1 MCEQQQTQNNLAQSK
16 ATHALRDTNEIDEK
30 EDEDNNNVTQMD
42 QHEKARSFVL
52 KPFLVDILYW
62 FGYVNVVVS
71 ECAFELLGALNSKKD
86 FFSCFIL
93 GTYMRTKQKSQIYM
107 PTHPYVNVQ
116 HDYMI

>member
-16 ATHALRDTNEIDEK
+16 ATHALRDTNKIDEK

-62 FGYVNVVVS
+62 FGYVNVDAS
-71 ECAFELLGALNSKKD
+71 ECAFVLLGALNSKKD
-86 FFSCFIL
+86 FFRAFIL
-93 GTYMRTKQKSQIYM
+93 GTYMRTKQKAKYICL
-107 PTHPYVNVQ
+107 PICERTT
-116 HDYMI
+116 

>member
-71 ECAFELLGALNSKKD
+71 ECAFVLLGALNSKKD
-86 FFSCFIL
+86 YFSCF
-93 GTYMRTKQKSQIYM
+93 YPRHNMRTKQKAKYICLPIHM
-107 PTHPYVNVQ
+107 
-116 HDYMI
+116 

>member
-52 KPFLVDILYW
+52 KPFWWIFYIGLVMLT
-62 FGYVNVVVS
+62 S
-71 ECAFELLGALNSKKD
+71 L
-86 FFSCFIL
+86 
-93 GTYMRTKQKSQIYM
+93 
-107 PTHPYVNVQ
+107 
-116 HDYMI
+116 

>member
-16 ATHALRDTNEIDEK
+16 AAHALRDTNEIDEK

-86 FFSCFIL
+86 FFRAL
-93 GTYMRTKQKSQIYM
+93 SQAHI
-107 PTHPYVNVQ
+107 
-116 HDYMI
+116 